1 MGFLRRMD
9 LEEGV
14 EVVVPL
20 KVRLPLLD
28 DNRVL
33 MESLPLQPQ
42 LRHNFDL
49 MPWQQPMQQERNC
62 AFQVVLRLPLSNKG
76 YARLGNYPSL
86 PTIPSLLKW
95 FASTLFVCSDTRF

>member
-49 MPWQQPMQQERNC
+49 RP
-62 AFQVVLRLPLSNKG
+62 
-76 YARLGNYPSL
+76 
-86 PTIPSLLKW
+86 
-95 FASTLFVCSDTRF
+95 